1 MNKQEQ
7 EKLHDFVQDIKMLS
21 EQYGWELT
29 ESLDKIG
36 WKPKT
41 KDELL
46 EEYAREKY
54 TTGTVFIPLGK
65 KRSRTSSGKAICEF
79 DRVYVWEGLKLFLV
93 YDPTINEW
101 AEIIN

>member
-1 MNKQEQ
+1 MKEQEQ
-7 EKLHDFVQDIKMLS
+7 QKLHDFVCDIKLLS

-46 EEYAREKY
+46 EEYAKEKY
-54 TTGTVFIPLGK
+54 PQGTVFKPLDK
-65 KRSRTSSGKAICEF
+65 KRSRTSNGKAICEF

-93 YDPTINEW
+93 YDPTTNEW
-101 AEIIN
+101 AEVIN

>member
-1 MNKQEQ
+1 MKEQEQ
-7 EKLHDFVQDIKMLS
+7 QKLHDFVQDVKMLS

-29 ESLDKIG
+29 DALDKIG

>member
-7 EKLHDFVQDIKMLS
+7 QKLHDFVQDVKMLS

-29 ESLDKIG
+29 DALDKIG

-46 EEYAREKY
+46 FESAQETYKE
-54 TTGTVFIPLGK
+54 GVIFIPIGK
-65 KRSRTSSGKAICEF
+65 KKQRISSGRLELLF
-79 DRVYVWEGLKLFLV
+79 DRIWCWEGSKMHRV
-93 YDPTINEW
+93 YEPTTNEW
-101 AEIIN
+101 ADVIN